1 MLNNS
6 FIQFPGLL
14 TIQCLNG
21 GRRPGLCITLND
33 VNIYLGKQRVRE
45 GHATASTYAMEPGG
59 RRNSEGTCLHKVSAA
74 VSAPTKSYLHQ
85 VRCAH
90 CSGIYARQ
98 INEEVV
104 YMALFATSSTHQ
116 LASEFKTSEYSAF
129 RFSLVPR
136 HRGGGEERAPGIHC
150 LRMRLI
156 PWRPCSYVY
165 VCIC

>member
-1 MLNNS
+1 
-6 FIQFPGLL
+6 
-14 TIQCLNG
+14 
-21 GRRPGLCITLND
+21 
-33 VNIYLGKQRVRE
+33 
-45 GHATASTYAMEPGG
+45 MEPGG

-165 VCIC
+165 VCICWRHKIAALCASCWVGVLFEFYIALFEAFW